1 MILPAI
7 SFYLIIGDKDDNFS
21 SDFSKLLAKTFVMF
35 VGEVELFPVSSNA
48 TFKWF
53 EIAFFFF
60 FIFFLVVVLMNL
72 LNALAIMDTKELL
85 EDVEME
91 MLYSLLETVAFWENL
106 RKNDPHN
113 RFDWSLLKK

>member
-1 MILPAI
+1 
-7 SFYLIIGDKDDNFS
+7 
-21 SDFSKLLAKTFVMF
+21 MF
-35 VGEVELFPVSSNA
+35 VGEVELFQVSSNT

-53 EIAFFFF
+53 EIGFFFF

-72 LNALAIMDTKELL
+72 LNALAILDTEALL

-106 RKNDPHN
+106 RENDTHN
-113 RFDWSLLKK
+113 KFTWSLLKKINNLITPLIFKCVPNSSVLDDND